1 MSITEETLTRAAA
14 AAAVAGGLL
23 FIAVQINHPPV
34 DLALVT
40 TGEWVVRQSMKVA
53 FTVLAL
59 IGITG
64 MYLHQVKKSGVLGL
78 IGYLVLGAGFVTMF
92 SMELVGLVVM
102 PAIAGSAPGYVSDV
116 LAVATNGTATGS
128 IGAMAQLNLIGGVG
142 YLAGGLIFGIAMFR
156 ANVLARWASILLA
169 VATPLSLA
177 IPLLPWINQRLFA
190 IPTGLALIAL
200 GYSLWRES
208 RGGASTSAVA
218 DVPLATSVGQ

>member
-78 IGYLVLGAGFVTMF
+78 IGYLVLGAGFLTMF

-208 RGGASTSAVA
+208 RSGASTSAVD
-218 DVPLATSVGQ
+218 DVPLAASVSQ